1 MPSFDTIGCLL
12 PPALLT
18 HAVLKVAER
27 WFELRRID
35 DNITLI
41 FEPHVVPFLRCNIWH
56 VRGRD
61 RDLVID
67 TGMGVA
73 SLRAFAKDVLA
84 KPVAAI
90 ATHVHVDHIGNH
102 HEFEECLVHP
112 SEADGLKRPAG
123 EHTLAGPDFDPTN
136 IATLLVPPIDGYEM
150 AGPML
155 TALPAPGYDMRSFKI
170 CPARVTRVVD
180 EGDIV
185 DLGDRSFEVL
195 HLPGHSPGSIG
206 LWEERT
212 QILFSGDAVYDGPLV
227 DNLHHSN
234 VTDYMRTML
243 RLRELPAR
251 IIHAGH
257 EPSFGRERLIAL
269 ADAYLEKAEREAGVS
284 GKRGERA

>member
-1 MPSFDTIGCLL
+1 
-12 PPALLT
+12 
-18 HAVLKVAER
+18 VLKVAER

-35 DNITLI
+35 EDITLI

-73 SLRAFAKDVLA
+73 SLREFAKDILA
-84 KPVAAI
+84 KPATAV
-90 ATHVHVDHIGNH
+90 ATHVHIDHIGNH
-102 HEFEECLVHP
+102 HEFEECLVH
-112 SEADGLKRPAG
+112 SCEADGLTRPAG
-123 EHTLAGPDFDPTN
+123 EHTLAGPDFDPTDV
-136 IATLLVPPIDGYEM
+136 ATLLVPPVDGYEM

-155 TALPAPGYDMRSFKI
+155 TALPTADYDMRSFTI
-170 CPARVTRVVD
+170 RPTRVTRIVD
-180 EGDIV
+180 EGDII
-185 DLGDRSFEVL
+185 DLGDRAFEVL

-206 LWEERT
+206 LWEART
-212 QILFSGDAVYDGPLV
+212 EILFSGDAVYDGPLV

-234 VTDYMRTML
+234 VTDYARTML

-269 ADAYLEKAEREAGVS
+269 ADAYLENAQRQGYAARAGTVAGREPDRS
-284 GKRGERA
+284 

>member
-1 MPSFDTIGCLL
+1 M
-12 PPALLT
+12 
-18 HAVLKVAER
+18 LKVAER

-35 DNITLI
+35 EDITLI

-73 SLRAFAKDVLA
+73 SLREFAKDIIA
-84 KPVAAI
+84 KPVTAV
-90 ATHVHVDHIGNH
+90 ATHVHIDHIGNH
-102 HEFEECLVHP
+102 HEFEECLVH
-112 SEADGLKRPAG
+112 SCEADGLNRPAG
-123 EHTLAGPDFDPTN
+123 EHTLAGPDFDPTDV
-136 IATLLVPPIDGYEM
+136 ATLLVPPVDGYEL

-155 TALPAPGYDMRSFKI
+155 TALPTADYDMRSFTI
-170 CPARVTRVVD
+170 RPARVTRAVD
-180 EGDIV
+180 EGDII
-185 DLGDRSFEVL
+185 DLGDRSFDVL

-206 LWEERT
+206 LWEART
-212 QILFSGDAVYDGPLV
+212 GILFSGDAVYDGPLV
-227 DNLHHSN
+227 DNLYHSN
-234 VTDYMRTML
+234 MADYIHTML

-269 ADAYLEKAEREAGVS
+269 ADAYLANAERQGYAAHAGTVAGRES
-284 GKRGERA
+284 DRS

>member
-1 MPSFDTIGCLL
+1 
-12 PPALLT
+12 
-18 HAVLKVAER
+18 VLKVAER

-35 DNITLI
+35 DDITLI

-73 SLRAFAKDVLA
+73 SLREFAKDILA
-84 KPVAAI
+84 KPVTAV
-90 ATHVHVDHIGNH
+90 ATHVHIDHIGNH
-102 HEFEECLVHP
+102 HEFEECLVH
-112 SEADGLKRPAG
+112 SCEADGLTRRAG
-123 EHTLAGPDFDPTN
+123 EHTLAGPDFDPTDV
-136 IATLLVPPIDGYEM
+136 ATLLVPPVDGYEM

-155 TALPAPGYDMRSFKI
+155 TALPTADYDMRSFTI
-170 CPARVTRVVD
+170 RPARVTRIVD
-180 EGDIV
+180 EGDII
-185 DLGDRSFEVL
+185 DLGDRAFEVL

-206 LWEERT
+206 LWEART
-212 QILFSGDAVYDGPLV
+212 EILFSGDAVYDGPLV

-234 VTDYMRTML
+234 VADYARTML

-269 ADAYLEKAEREAGVS
+269 ADAYLENAERHGNMARAGTVAGREPDRS
-284 GKRGERA
+284 

>member
-1 MPSFDTIGCLL
+1 
-12 PPALLT
+12 
-18 HAVLKVAER
+18 VLKIAER
-27 WFELRRID
+27 WFELRRIGD
-35 DNITLI
+35 DITLI

-73 SLRAFAKDVLA
+73 SLREFAKDILA
-84 KPVAAI
+84 QPVTAV
-90 ATHVHVDHIGNH
+90 ATHVHIDHIGNH
-102 HEFEECLVHP
+102 HEFEECLVH
-112 SEADGLKRPAG
+112 SCEADGLKCPVG

-136 IATLLVPPIDGYEM
+136 IATLLVPPISGYEVT
-150 AGPML
+150 GPML
-155 TALPAPGYDMRSFKI
+155 TALPNANYDMRSFRI
-170 CPARVTRVVD
+170 RPAQVTHIVD
-180 EGDIV
+180 EGDII

-212 QILFSGDAVYDGPLV
+212 QILFSGDAIYDGALV
-227 DNLHHSN
+227 DTLHHSN
-234 VTDYMRTML
+234 VADYVRTML

-257 EPSFGRERLIAL
+257 EPSFGRERLIEL
-269 ADAYLEKAEREAGVS
+269 ANAYLENAE
-284 GKRGERA
+284 KRGYPAHVRTVPESGT